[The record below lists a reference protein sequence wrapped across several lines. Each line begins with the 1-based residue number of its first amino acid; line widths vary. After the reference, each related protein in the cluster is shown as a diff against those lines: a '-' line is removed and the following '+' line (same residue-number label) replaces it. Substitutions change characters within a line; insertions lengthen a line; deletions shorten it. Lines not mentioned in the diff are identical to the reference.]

1 MADNTTL
8 NSMTGGDVVRDKDRA
23 GVKTQI
29 VALDLNPAG
38 SETLMGGSMPVTGT
52 FWQATQPV
60 SGTVT
65 ANAGTGTFAV
75 SAASLPLPS
84 GAATSAKQDTLAGL
98 VGEVQASPTANTLL
112 DRLKQLLTGII
123 LAAGENHVGQVG
135 GTMAAATANF
145 TRPADTTAYATGDLV
160 ANSTTA
166 GSVVAMS
173 FTGATR
179 VAAGSGMIRRARIKK
194 SGTGV
199 TNALFRLHLFKAAPA
214 TVTNGDNGV
223 FSVSGVADYIGA
235 FDITVDRAFTDGAY
249 GSGVPITGSEINFKL
264 ASGSTIYG
272 LLEARGAYTP
282 GNAEVFTADL
292 EILQD

>member
-123 LAAGENHVGQVG
+123 LAAGESHVGQVG
-135 GTMAAATANF
+135 GTMALPRPRTSPDQQ
-145 TRPADTTAYATGDLV
+145 TRPLMPPAILSPTR
-160 ANSTTA
+160 TTA

-179 VAAGSGMIRRARIKK
+179 VAAGSGMIRRARLQEERDW
-194 SGTGV
+194 SYQCASSVCTCSRPRPRRSPTATMGCS
-199 TNALFRLHLFKAAPA
+199 ASAA
-214 TVTNGDNGV
+214 
-223 FSVSGVADYIGA
+223 S
-235 FDITVDRAFTDGAY
+235 
-249 GSGVPITGSEINFKL
+249 PIIS
-264 ASGSTIYG
+264 ARST
-272 LLEARGAYTP
+272 
-282 GNAEVFTADL
+282 
-292 EILQD
+292 